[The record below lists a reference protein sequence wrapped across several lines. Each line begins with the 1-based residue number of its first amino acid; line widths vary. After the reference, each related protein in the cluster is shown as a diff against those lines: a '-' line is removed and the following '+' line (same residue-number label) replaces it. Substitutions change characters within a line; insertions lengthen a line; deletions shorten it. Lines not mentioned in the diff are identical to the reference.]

1 MNAFLY
7 GVALQWK
14 QDIRS
19 KTMLITCYL
28 LPLMFFV
35 FMGGIFTSI
44 TPDARHTL
52 IQSMTIFGV
61 SMGALVG
68 LPPSLVEIYGSD
80 IKKVYQANG
89 VPLFLGVVTNFISA
103 FIHLLIM
110 SVIILVAAPVI
121 FNATMPTNLPLYFGS
136 LVVFIIATLSIGCVL
151 GLLVKN
157 ISKLTMISQIIFL
170 PSIML
175 SGIMFPVD
183 MLPKM
188 LEYVGKLCPA
198 AWGYRMMI
206 KDELNFTLYIPLLL
220 IFVVSVII
228 CEFILSG
235 KLETLKSHRITT

>member
-7 GVALQWK
+7 GVTLQWK

-28 LPLMFFV
+28 LPLMFFF

-44 TPDARHTL
+44 VPESRHTL

-103 FIHLLIM
+103 FLHLLIM
-110 SVIILVAAPVI
+110 CVIIYVIAPI
-121 FNATMPTNLPLYFGS
+121 TFNATPPINLPFYIGS
-136 LVVFIIATLSIGCVL
+136 LIAFIAATLSIGCIL

-175 SGIMFPVD
+175 SGIMFPSN
-183 MLPKM
+183 MLPRA
-188 LEYVGKLCPA
+188 LEYAGRIFPA
-198 AWGYRMMI
+198 TWGYRLMTN
-206 KDELNFTLYIPLLL
+206 DDFNLALYIPLIM
-220 IFVVSVII
+220 IFVISVMI
-228 CEFILSG
+228 CAYLLSRSA
-235 KLETLKSHRITT
+235 KK

>member
-1 MNAFLY
+1 MSAFLY
-7 GVALQWK
+7 GVTLQWK

-28 LPLMFFV
+28 LPLMFFL

-44 TPDARHTL
+44 TPEARHTL

-110 SVIILVAAPVI
+110 SVIIFITAPFI
-121 FNATMPTNLPLYFGS
+121 FDATMPINLPLYFGS
-136 LVVFIIATLSIGCVL
+136 LVVFIIATLGIGCVL

-157 ISKLTMISQIIFL
+157 ISKLTMISQLIFL

-183 MLPKM
+183 MLPKF

-198 AWGYRMMI
+198 AWGYRLMI
-206 KDELNFTLYIPLLL
+206 KDEFGFVLYIPLFL
-220 IFVVSVII
+220 IFVISVMI
-228 CEFILSG
+228 CGFILPQKG
-235 KLETLKSHRITT
+235 KKLSN